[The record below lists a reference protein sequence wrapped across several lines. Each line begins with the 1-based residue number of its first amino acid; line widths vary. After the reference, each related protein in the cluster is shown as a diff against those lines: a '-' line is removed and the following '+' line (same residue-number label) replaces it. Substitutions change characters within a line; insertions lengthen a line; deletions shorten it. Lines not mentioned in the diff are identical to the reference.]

1 MLTRGDRRDLV
12 YDHLTPLELSLLS
25 SSRHV
30 RVARVRMPRVNG
42 SPYEQ
47 GETARNL
54 QLRCQCLREQAYA
67 DPEGWFYLEAH
78 IKGGRVL
85 ARGRWDEA
93 ETRYHVAVLEANG
106 YAYPIAFATTGGY
119 TEHVTSREL
128 LTRLQDDL
136 LWDECHDAVYH
147 AMADRGMDGALGGAA
162 GMGRHVRLTE
172 QAMINVIEMAEP
184 PREAAERAVKALEEV
199 D

>member
-1 MLTRGDRRDLV
+1 MAVDLQRNYSTVPGAVDPGHAIYRPGYRSAPMVRR
-12 YDHLTPLELSLLS
+12 
-25 SSRHV
+25 
-30 RVARVRMPRVNG
+30 PRVNG

-47 GETARNL
+47 GETARHL

-93 ETRYHVAVLEANG
+93 ETRYHVAMLEANG

-128 LTRLQDDL
+128 LTRLQDAL
-136 LWDECHDAVYH
+136 LWDECHDALYH
-147 AMADRGMDGALGGAA
+147 ALWDA
-162 GMGRHVRLTE
+162 GMVNLAGTGRLYEELTDTAVDAVIASAWTPI
-172 QAMINVIEMAEP
+172 QAADYV
-184 PREAAERAVKALEEV
+184 VKALV
-199 D
+199 KDRRA